1 MSRPPMRHQY
11 PIELE
16 LIKTVAVIST
26 QVESLFED
34 FEKDEGRRRA
44 QYERIEKIERDLSK
58 VLEGL
63 DAMNKRVA
71 KGEDVAATFERMKIM
86 GRGYL
91 IGASVAGFVGGGGAI
106 LWLQDKIIPF
116 FRAIGKG

>member
-1 MSRPPMRHQY
+1 MTRPPMRRQY

-16 LIKTVAVIST
+16 LIQTVAIIST

-34 FEKDEGRRRA
+34 FEKDEVRRKA
-44 QYERIEKIERDLSK
+44 QYERIEKIERNLER

-71 KGEDVAATFERMKIM
+71 KGEDAAATFERMKIM

-91 IGASVAGFVGGGGAI
+91 IGASVAGAVGGSGAI